1 MSPVPHHQAA
11 GSQVALHQ
19 VAGPQVAEHQVAVQE
34 VQMTQFVDPYA
45 SGSFPAWDWTVLSDG
60 LFSVLLEFRL
70 SYVHLVTILIGN
82 CQLLNKSYWDLM
94 KN

>member
-34 VQMTQFVDPYA
+34 VQTTQFVDPYA
-45 SGSFPAWDWTVLSDG
+45 SGSFPSWDWTVLFDG
-60 LFSVLLEFRL
+60 LFSVLLEYRL
-70 SYVHLVTILIGN
+70 S
-82 CQLLNKSYWDLM
+82 
-94 KN
+94 